1 MLFLYNPFKFII
13 LCSTLGFSSL
23 NNFSFLK
30 YVFNLNLN
38 FDFKSFNDTVFIL
51 FFFIILYVTIGTIV
65 ANFFLEIYFDNYKI
79 GQ

>member
-65 ANFFLEIYFDNYKI
+65 ANFFFCYFI
-79 GQ
+79 